1 MSHLSLNLI
10 LASLILTIP
19 QILAALPWINAVD
32 GRPFRRWIIDA
43 KVLGYI
49 GGAIIAVTAGLD
61 WYMSTV
67 GDVTE
72 LERFGRYWG
81 ALFHAQLIAD
91 FIILAPLVLLW
102 IWPKGGAVAVAAY
115 RESLRQ
121 PMFWL
126 IVGLAAI
133 LILISMVIPYFTLGD
148 DYKLMK
154 QVGFDAV
161 MLFSGLFGL
170 LTASI
175 SVNDEIEGRTAIT
188 VISKPV
194 SRRQFFIGK
203 YLGILLAC
211 FTMSLMLGWVLNLGT
226 VLEASLRSSRR
237 CRRYDAV
244 RSVTLGKAEIRR
256 GRADRRRLGLGTG
269 NGQLVRDTDGPSPG
283 HRPHLR
289 PSDDPLA
296 ICTALATRLQFV
308 VNLVICLGVF
318 LIGNLSP
325 IMVHVTD
332 KPENAANPA
341 LQLVRFIAQL
351 FNAIFPSLDAFDMGP
366 AIIRDTPLLTV
377 TGFVATVLLYVL
389 LYTGVA
395 ILVESFC
402 LKIAI

>member
-49 GGAIIAVTAGLD
+49 GGAIVAVTAGLD

-91 FIILAPLVLLW
+91 FIMLAPLVLLW
-102 IWPKGGAVAVAAY
+102 VWPKGGAVAVAAY

-126 IVGLAAI
+126 IAGLAAV

-211 FTMSLMLGWVLNLGT
+211 FTMSLMLGWVLTWALYWKPRFDPLDDVVDT
-226 VLEASLRSSRR
+226 MPFEVSHWVKPKF
-237 CRRYDAV
+237 DAV
-244 RSVTLGKAEIRR
+244 VPTVEGSAWARGMGSWLGDTTAHH
-256 GRADRRRLGLGTG
+256 LGIVRIF
-269 NGQLVRDTDGPSPG
+269 GQVMIL
-283 HRPHLR
+283 
-289 PSDDPLA
+289 LA

-332 KPENAANPA
+332 KPENAGNPA
-341 LQLVRFIAQL
+341 LQLVPLYCAAVQCHIPFAGRIRH
-351 FNAIFPSLDAFDMGP
+351 GP
-366 AIIRDTPLLTV
+366 GDHTRYPTIDN
-377 TGFVATVLLYVL
+377 
-389 LYTGVA
+389 
-395 ILVESFC
+395 
-402 LKIAI
+402 